1 MTTYNRKYYLIRK
14 LKADGWK
21 LLLKDGQRTIVI
33 PSDKIKEADD
43 NQIIW
48 ELMNEYGFGAQ
59 IKKNLP
65 EVAVNGIEPLKDSI
79 PASKIS
85 YFQNGK
91 EIHGMPFSN
100 EPLGINLELF
110 WRTDGEERLR
120 INALP
125 SEYNHQ
131 GKEVS
136 PERKLPLFKRILNK
150 LYAR

>member
-48 ELMNEYGFGAQ
+48 ELMNKFGFGAQ
-59 IKKNLP
+59 IKKNL
-65 EVAVNGIEPLKDSI
+65 LT
-79 PASKIS
+79 
-85 YFQNGK
+85 
-91 EIHGMPFSN
+91 PFIIGN
-100 EPLGINLELF
+100 EPLVNIISGNNSARENKAVGDQPLSNNELAF
-110 WRTDGEERLR
+110 RTDGKERF
-120 INALP
+120 P
-125 SEYNHQ
+125 
-131 GKEVS
+131 G
-136 PERKLPLFKRILNK
+136 RKLPLFKRILNK